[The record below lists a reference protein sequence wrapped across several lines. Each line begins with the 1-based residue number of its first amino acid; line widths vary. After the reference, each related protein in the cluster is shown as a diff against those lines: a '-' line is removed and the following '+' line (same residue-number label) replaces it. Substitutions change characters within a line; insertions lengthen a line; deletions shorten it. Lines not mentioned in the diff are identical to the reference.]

1 MLGALWFITLRQWG
15 LHKLRV
21 TLTVL
26 GIALGVSVFFAIRTT
41 NATLLD
47 SLKLTVEKL
56 AGKATLQITSGESG
70 FPEEILE
77 KVRATPGVA
86 VAEPVIEVVAHT
98 LFEDQGNLL
107 ILGVDTASD
116 QKLRDYQFDRS
127 QVNVIDPLVF
137 VAQPDSILLSRAF
150 AERHGLKVGDKFPLF
165 TSRGRK
171 DFTVRG
177 TFKPEGIGQVFGGNI
192 AVMDIYSAQF
202 VFDRGHNFDRI
213 DVMNDTSQTID
224 AVKQRLRANLP
235 TGLDVSEPEA
245 RGQGLKIRSQRCAK
259 GCW

>member
-1 MLGALWFITLRQWG
+1 MA
-15 LHKLRV
+15 
-21 TLTVL
+21 LTVL

-56 AGKATLQITSGESG
+56 AGKATLQVTSGESG
-70 FPEEILE
+70 FPEEILD

-86 VAEPVIEVVAHT
+86 IAEPVIEVVAHT
-98 LFEDQGNLL
+98 QFEDQGTLL

-127 QVNVIDPLVF
+127 KTDVVDPLVF
-137 VAQPDSILLSRAF
+137 VAQPDSILVSRAF

-171 DFTVRG
+171 EFTVRG

-192 AVMDIYSAQF
+192 AIMDIYSAQF
-202 VFDRGHNFDRI
+202 VFNRGHNFDRI
-213 DVMNDTSQTID
+213 DLMTDPARID
-224 AVKQRLRANLP
+224 
-235 TGLDVSEPEA
+235 
-245 RGQGLKIRSQRCAK
+245 
-259 GCW
+259 